1 MVRTRY
7 IYALLTLVI
16 VFYFAPANA
25 QNKTTAKNKKTTV
38 VKKPSEKPKT
48 AAKKSVASSA
58 AQDTT
63 KKGGQ
68 AKNTNPGG
76 LSEEVVVTTAYKP
89 VLADAV
95 KIRRNPDLEDK
106 TAFKAPLTY
115 FPLDKRLERN
125 TDIRQLEAMKMPKEQ
140 DSVPSNNYAR
150 IGLGNLKTTF
160 GEVYINNGQDAAL
173 QVGGFARHIAQ
184 SGSSIYKQNESREQ
198 AGIFIKGIADDNDIT
213 ARIGYN
219 RRGTYFYGFDPANP
233 PKAFNPVQQHFNT
246 ISGAVEV
253 AKKFKDE
260 ENAFTYAAKI
270 DGYIWDN
277 AFATKENNVVLS
289 GFLNETIK
297 QFYAGLGASL
307 DVSSQKDSA
316 YSINNSLVRLNPY
329 LKFQGDNYKIDAGL
343 NLVRGF
349 GATTKAYIFP
359 AAKLEFQVVPKYV
372 RLFAEVKGDVNK
384 TSLRDLAEENPFIE
398 NNLLIQNSVKGLDN
412 SPIQNSVDRLDL
424 AAGLKGTVAPGVGFK
439 FTIFR
444 DRVKNMPLLVS
455 DFGNTVNQFGIV
467 YDNGTA
473 TVTGLNGELD
483 VKVSEVVNVF
493 GRVEYKNYQM
503 ASEAEPWNLPKFKL
517 TAGTVLHITK
527 QLSINGTLMYRGST
541 FDRTTPV
548 VTTNPGGS
556 TTTTFDLVPISSF
569 ADLSGG
575 AEYKINN
582 IFSIFGQVNN
592 IFNTTNQV
600 WRNYPGYGFNIFG
613 GVGAHF

>member
-1 MVRTRY
+1 MIRSRY

-25 QNKTTAKNKKTTV
+25 QNKTTTKNKKATT
-38 VKKPSEKPKT
+38 VKKPAEKPKT
-48 AAKKSVASSA
+48 AAKKPVVKSA

-68 AKNTNPGG
+68 AQANKNNNPGG
-76 LSEEVVVTTAYKP
+76 LSEEVIVTTAYKP

-106 TAFKAPLTY
+106 TPFKAPLTY

-125 TDIRQLEAMKMPKEQ
+125 TDIHQLDAMQMPKEE
-140 DSVPSNNYAR
+140 DSIPSNNYAR
-150 IGLGNLKTTF
+150 IGVGNMKTTF
-160 GEVYINNGQDAAL
+160 GEVYINNGQDQAL
-173 QVGGFARHIAQ
+173 QVGGFAKHIAQ
-184 SGSSIYKQNESREQ
+184 SGSIPKQNESREE
-198 AGIFIKGIADDNDIT
+198 AGVFIKGIVDDNDIT

-219 RRGTYFYGFDPANP
+219 RRGTYFYGYDPGNP
-233 PKAFNPVQQHFNT
+233 PQAYNPLQQHFNT
-246 ISGAVEV
+246 ITGAVEV
-253 AKKFKDE
+253 TKKFKDE

-270 DGYIWDN
+270 DGYLWNN
-277 AFATKENNVVLS
+277 AFATKENNIVLS
-289 GFLNETIK
+289 GFVNKTIK

-307 DVSSQKDSA
+307 DMSSQKDSA
-316 YSINNSLVRLNPY
+316 YSINNNLVRLNPY

-343 NLVRGF
+343 NMVRGF
-349 GATTKAYIFP
+349 GNSTKAYIFP
-359 AAKLEFQVVPKYV
+359 AAKLEFQIIPKYV

-398 NNLLIQNSVKGLDN
+398 NNI
-412 SPIQNSVDRLDL
+412 PIKNSVDRLDI
-424 AAGLKGTVAPGVGFK
+424 AAGLKGTMAPGVGFK
-439 FTIFR
+439 ITVFR
-444 DRVKNMPLLVS
+444 NKVKNMPLLLLDS
-455 DFGNTVNQFGIV
+455 SSYNHNQFGIV

-473 TVTGLNGELD
+473 TITGVNGELD
-483 VKVSEVVNVF
+483 VKVSDAVNVF
-493 GRVEYKNYQM
+493 GRVEYKDYKM

-517 TAGTVLHITK
+517 TAGTQLHITK
-527 QLSINGTLMYRGST
+527 QLSINGTLLFRGST

-548 VTTNPGGS
+548 VVNNPGGG
-556 TTTTFDLVPISSF
+556 TTTTFNLVPISSF

-575 AEYKINN
+575 VEYKINN

-592 IFNTTNQV
+592 ILNSNPQI
-600 WRNYPGYGFNIFG
+600 WRNYQGYGFNIFG